1 MITGDDPSEIVHAVD
16 VRVCFA
22 TRTVRVDA
30 LRGIDLTV
38 VSGEHLAVLGASG
51 SGKSTLLHVLGALRS
66 VTSGQLSV
74 GGHSLAD
81 ASEDDLA
88 RHRLRTV
95 GTIFQQFYLIGRLTA
110 LDNAAVPAVVAG
122 CSLRTARGRAAE
134 LLADVG
140 LGHRLRHRPHELSGG
155 EQQRVAIARA
165 LVNQPGLLLADEP
178 TGSLDAD
185 TATGILDLLDEVHSR
200 GTTLIVVTHDERVAA
215 RAHRT
220 VRMAEGRIV
229 TDRAT
234 A

>member
-1 MITGDDPSEIVHAVD
+1 
-16 VRVCFA
+16 
-22 TRTVRVDA
+22 
-30 LRGIDLTV
+30 
-38 VSGEHLAVLGASG
+38 
-51 SGKSTLLHVLGALRS
+51 
-66 VTSGQLSV
+66 
-74 GGHSLAD
+74 
-81 ASEDDLA
+81 
-88 RHRLRTV
+88 
-95 GTIFQQFYLIGRLTA
+95 
-110 LDNAAVPAVVAG
+110 
-122 CSLRTARGRAAE
+122 
-134 LLADVG
+134 
-140 LGHRLRHRPHELSGG
+140 
-155 EQQRVAIARA
+155 VAIARA